1 MLASNPKRGR
11 PNGPG
16 GSEMHDVIAVG
27 ICDSSASRTAV
38 EWVLRRAALTGSAV
52 DLVHVLDDLDVGEE
66 VLDED
71 APHAVRARRFL
82 LREARL
88 ARSLAPG
95 VRVRASLLRGSV
107 MWELTRASI
116 DADLVVV
123 GTHKTGF
130 IHGTIYGSTSLH
142 LAAAAR
148 CPVVVVPVGMTAQP
162 HGVMVGAD
170 ESPAGYAA
178 LAVAAADAAATRQ
191 DLVIVRV
198 WSTAEGDDERDRE
211 DRQAAD
217 RSEALGMLARFA
229 ALARTAHPGLTVQVR
244 AIEGSSARALVAASA
259 TAQLLVL
266 GGSRS
271 GGPGTVLG
279 AVCHDALMN
288 IVSPTAIVHVAEGEP
303 LEGIADGRAVL
314 RPIS

>member
-1 MLASNPKRGR
+1 
-11 PNGPG
+11 
-16 GSEMHDVIAVG
+16 MHDRIAVG

-38 EWVLRRAALTGSAV
+38 GWVMRRASFTGATV
-52 DLVHVLDDLDVGEE
+52 DLVHVLDDRDVGQED
-66 VLDED
+66 LDEL
-71 APHAVRARRFL
+71 APRAVLARRFL
-82 LREARL
+82 VREARR

-95 VRVRASLLRGSV
+95 VPVRGSLLRGSV

-116 DADLVVV
+116 DADLMVV

-162 HGVMVGAD
+162 RGVVVGAD

-178 LAVAAADAAATRQ
+178 LAVAAGDAAATGQ

-198 WSTAEGDDERDRE
+198 WSAAEGEDDPGRE
-211 DRQAAD
+211 DRDEAD
-217 RSEALGMLARFA
+217 RGGALGMLARFA
-229 ALARTAHPGLTVQVR
+229 ALARAAHPGLTVQVR
-244 AIEGSSARALVAASA
+244 AIEGSSARALVSASA

-271 GGPGTVLG
+271 GGLGTPVLG

-288 IVSPTAIVHVAEGEP
+288 IVSPTAIVHVADDEP
-303 LEGIADGRAVL
+303 LEGLAGGRALL